1 MKEEWAIKISML
13 VDGEL
18 SEQESSA
25 LLDRIQEDEALREIW
40 VRYQAASSLM
50 RSESNF
56 IIPND
61 FSKQIS
67 LSLESEPT
75 ILAPTRQTRSYFN
88 RTTIGAMV
96 ASVVLFTVIV
106 GNLPEAV
113 TSASSSPVTL
123 ASHIQQSIAPSS
135 EKQLEA
141 DAQIVAL
148 EEEVWIQ
155 DEQLNDY
162 LMKHSEKSRSTGA
175 FAVLPFARVVSYGNG
190 N

>member
-18 SEQESSA
+18 PEQESSA
-25 LLDRIQEDEALREIW
+25 LLDRIQEDEALREMW
-40 VRYQAASSLM
+40 VRYQAASSLI
-50 RSESNF
+50 RFESSL

-61 FSKQIS
+61 FSKQVS

-75 ILAPTRQTRSYFN
+75 VLAPTRQTKSYFN
-88 RTTIGAMV
+88 RTAIGAIA
-96 ASVVLFTVIV
+96 ASFALFAVVV

-113 TSASSSPVTL
+113 TSSSSSPVTL
-123 ASHIQQSIAPSS
+123 ASHLQQSIVPSS
-135 EKQLEA
+135 EKQLEVV
-141 DAQIVAL
+141 AQIAAL